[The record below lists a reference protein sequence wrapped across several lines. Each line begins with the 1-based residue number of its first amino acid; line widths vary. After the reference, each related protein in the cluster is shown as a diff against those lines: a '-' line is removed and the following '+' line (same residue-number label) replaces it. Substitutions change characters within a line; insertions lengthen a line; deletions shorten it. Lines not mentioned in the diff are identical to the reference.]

1 MPTFLVE
8 AYEPRGHDESLAEIE
23 RRART
28 AAAELSR
35 SGTAVRYM
43 RSIYVPADETC
54 FHVFEG
60 PSIEVVEEVGRRARL
75 EFDRITEAVEPALM
89 SEEMR

>member
-8 AYEPRGHDESLAEIE
+8 AYEPCGRAGSLVEIE

-35 SGTAVRYM
+35 SGTTVRYM
-43 RSIYVPADETC
+43 RSIYIPADETC
-54 FHVFEG
+54 FHVIEG
-60 PSIEVVEEVGRRARL
+60 PSIEVVEEVGRRAQL
-75 EFDRITEAVEPALM
+75 EFDRITEAIEPVLTG
-89 SEEMR
+89 EE

>member
-23 RRART
+23 RRARA
-28 AAAELSR
+28 AAAELTR
-35 SGTAVRYM
+35 SGTAVRYL

-54 FHVFEG
+54 FHVFEA
-60 PSIEVVEEVGRRARL
+60 PSIEAVEAVGRRARL
-75 EFDRITEAVEPALM
+75 EFDRVTEAVEPVLTREA
-89 SEEMR
+89 